1 MRTDSL
7 IEGAKR
13 MHIREARR
21 RSSETTRYR
30 HLKRAEYI
38 VHILRELGKNVKMW
52 KNVTNKHVAALVA
65 YWQSKGLSIKSIKN
79 YLSTI
84 RRITRYYGNDRIC
97 ANNSDFGVD
106 RMKSVSNEDKS
117 LPKISFDQAVITLG
131 YGLKEYD
138 LRFKA
143 MLLLQRGLGL
153 RLEESAKFDPR
164 QSLRPDGRVLICCG
178 TKGGR
183 ERILNQISLEGQ
195 LAIDFAKRIIG
206 SNRNL
211 IPKTEEMTEYKWLNL
226 YFRRMGEIGLTRKEA
241 GAGGHGNRHAYAQD
255 RYEQIT
261 MFPPPC
267 KFADIQHFV
276 DEANRIA
283 GDDWKKR
290 DKAARTEIMG
300 LLGHGPYRNGTVS
313 QYLGSS
319 GRVKK

>member
-1 MRTDSL
+1 MRTDPL

-13 MHIREARR
+13 MHAREAKR
-21 RSSETTRYR
+21 RSSQTTRYR
-30 HLKRAEYI
+30 HLKKAEYI
-38 VHILRELGKNVKMW
+38 VYILRELDFKVRQW
-52 KNVTNKHVAALVA
+52 KNLTNKHVAALVK
-65 YWQSKGLSIKSIKN
+65 YWERKGLSIKTIKN

-84 RRITRYYGNDRIC
+84 RRITRYYGNDRIRVQ
-97 ANNSDFGVD
+97 NEDFGIE
-106 RMKSVSNEDKS
+106 RMKSVTNEDKS
-117 LPKISFDQAVITLG
+117 LLKISFDQAVKTLG
-131 YGLKEYD
+131 YGQKEYD
-138 LRFKA
+138 LRFKG

-183 ERILNQISLEGQ
+183 ERILDQITPEGQ
-195 LAIDFAKRIIG
+195 LAIDFVKRIIG

-211 IPKTEEMTEYKWLNL
+211 IPKTDGMTEYKWLNI
-226 YFRRMGEIGLTRKEA
+226 YFKRMGEIGLTRKDA
-241 GAGGHGNRHAYAQD
+241 GAGGHGNRHAFAQD

-267 KFADIQHFV
+267 KFADIQQFI

-300 LLGHGPYRNGTVS
+300 LLGHGPYRNATVS

-319 GRVKK
+319 GRAK